1 MKTILFAA
9 ALSLTTFSSAIANKT
24 SKQKTFT
31 VAATHS
37 FEKEFG
43 TVAEVNWSTTAT
55 NMLRASF
62 KQDDESVSAFFDQ
75 SGNYVATTV
84 NRTAESLPAKLRA
97 AINKKEKD
105 GIITEA
111 VEFTSDDEQSYYVKV
126 YVNGK
131 EKLYKG
137 SSIGQITQVNY

>member
-9 ALSLTTFSSAIANKT
+9 ALALTTFSSAIANKNSGKNKLT
-24 SKQKTFT
+24 V
-31 VAATHS
+31 VAANS
-37 FEKEFG
+37 FENEFG
-43 TVAEVNWSTTAT
+43 KVEDVNWSTTST

-62 KQDDESVSAFFDQ
+62 KQENESVSAFFDQ

-84 NRTAESLPAKLRA
+84 SRTAESLPAKLRA
-97 AINKKEKD
+97 AISKKEKD

-111 VEFTSDDEQSYYVKV
+111 LEFTNDEEQSYYVKV

-137 SSIGQITQVNY
+137 NSYGQITQVQF